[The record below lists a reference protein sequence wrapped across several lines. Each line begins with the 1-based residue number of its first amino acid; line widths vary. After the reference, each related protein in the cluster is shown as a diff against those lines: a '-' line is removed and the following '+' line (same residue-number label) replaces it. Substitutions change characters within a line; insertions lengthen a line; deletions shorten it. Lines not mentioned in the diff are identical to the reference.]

1 MVAEDQAARVD
12 KRKSEAAAWLQQDQ
26 DQPDTSQA
34 TEDPATGDDNN
45 TFEGDASDSALHDA
59 RASISLHA
67 CKSSTLPRRPSLRKP
82 GSPQCHLL
90 RIRAVVQAALTA
102 RLIAGAPPSAS
113 SDAPLPSS
121 TVSRADARVSP
132 RRACV
137 SLRLSL
143 LVRARPCAARR
154 AYRAR
159 RRAVRVV
166 ARREQNGTHR
176 GRGQCFCDWP
186 PTFHIGFWRW
196 KVGQRERRRLI
207 LLLMARSRLRS
218 MGPLMGTMGSHR
230 QVGDCLS
237 R

>member
-59 RASISLHA
+59 RASISLHT

-102 RLIAGAPPSAS
+102 RLIAGAPPLAS
-113 SDAPLPSS
+113 SDAPLPCPIA
-121 TVSRADARVSP
+121 VIRGEP
-132 RRACV
+132 RGRTRKSKA
-137 SLRLSL
+137 SLRLPASI
-143 LVRARPCAARR
+143 AA
-154 AYRAR
+154 
-159 RRAVRVV
+159 
-166 ARREQNGTHR
+166 GT
-176 GRGQCFCDWP
+176 
-186 PTFHIGFWRW
+186 
-196 KVGQRERRRLI
+196 
-207 LLLMARSRLRS
+207 RSALRS
-218 MGPLMGTMGSHR
+218 ETGVSREATRSKSRSKKGTERDASGPGS
-230 QVGDCLS
+230 VLL
-237 R
+237 